1 MVAASAAATQSC
13 VGAGSNATPTTHGTA
28 TATKGPNSQP
38 GERTFAVFLGGPRI
52 TTSGSGPV
60 PPLDGPNG
68 LDVDGNGW
76 LFFAETAGHRIRRI
90 EPDGVMTAFGSGT
103 AGWRD
108 GTSAEARFNRPYG
121 VAVRRDASIIV
132 ADTGNHRIR
141 LVTSTGVVTTLAG
154 NGVPGSV
161 DGDGTQAT
169 FHSPFS
175 VAVTALDEVVVADTG
190 NHRLRLI
197 DRTGKVSTLA
207 GSSVGFA
214 DGELSRAAFNG
225 PTDVAIDRFGRIYVA
240 DIRNHAIRVVDLAH
254 GKVLTLAGAPEA
266 GDEDGEPSTAR
277 FRLPSGL
284 AVDNLGN
291 VYVADTGNSA
301 VKRVESTGRTETV
314 ARTPGLGPS
323 DVAVG
328 PDGAL
333 YITDT
338 TGHTVL
344 RSR

>member
-1 MVAASAAATQSC
+1 MAASVAATQSC
-13 VGAGSNATPTTHGTA
+13 VGVGSNAAPTPLGA
-28 TATKGPNSQP
+28 TPATRAPSTQP
-38 GERTFAVFLGGPRI
+38 GERTFAIILGGPRSA
-52 TTSGSGPV
+52 TAGSSPV

-68 LDVDGNGW
+68 IDADGNGR
-76 LFFAETAGHRIRRI
+76 LVFAESTGHRIRRL
-90 EPDGVMTAFGSGT
+90 EADGTITAFGSGT

-108 GTSAEARFNRPYG
+108 GTTAEARFDRPYG
-121 VAVRRDASIIV
+121 VAVRRDASIVV

-141 LVTSTGVVTTLAG
+141 LITSTGMVTTLAG
-154 NGVPGSV
+154 NGAPGSA
-161 DGDGTQAT
+161 DGDGTHAS

-197 DRTGKVSTLA
+197 DRGGKVSTLA

-225 PTDVAIDRFGRIYVA
+225 PTDVAVDRFGRIYVA
-240 DIRNHAIRVVDLAH
+240 DIRNHSVRLVDVVN
-254 GKVLTLAGAPEA
+254 GKVLTLAGAPDA
-266 GDEDGEPSTAR
+266 GDEDGEPSKAR

-284 AVDNLGN
+284 AVDGLGN

-301 VKRVESTGRTETV
+301 VKRVDPTGRTETV

-328 PDGAL
+328 ADGAL
-333 YITDT
+333 YVTDT
-338 TGHTVL
+338 AGHAVL